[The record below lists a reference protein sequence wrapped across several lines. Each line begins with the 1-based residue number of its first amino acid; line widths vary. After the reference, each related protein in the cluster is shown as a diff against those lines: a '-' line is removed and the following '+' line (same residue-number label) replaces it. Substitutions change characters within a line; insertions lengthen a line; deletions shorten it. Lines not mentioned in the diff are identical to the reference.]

1 MSDDGSWFAPKRY
14 GMGPGAPISWQGW
27 ALTVAYVLI
36 AIVLVVGLKDRPQQM
51 ISALILPTAVFL
63 VVSCRTTR
71 GGCHWRWGEEE

>member
-1 MSDDGSWFAPKRY
+1 
-14 GMGPGAPISWQGW
+14 MGPGAPISWQGW